1 MKKIITVIDLGS
13 NMIAGAVGR
22 MGPSGAFDVVL
33 LESLRSR
40 GVNEGDISDM
50 PKAVEDISRVIKRLE
65 SRAHRKL
72 KNISVSIRGSD
83 VRLQDARGMIP
94 LSRVSREITKRDVKR
109 CIDIAGMI
117 KLPMGR
123 AIVQKMV
130 KDFVID
136 EESRVTNPVGL
147 YGMKLEVESFI
158 ATANR
163 SKVQSISKSIDL
175 SGLLLDGFYLSSVA
189 SAASVLGSEEKE
201 KGVLLLD
208 VGDSLTEGLTFR
220 KGILEERYEAREGA
234 RHFKDPGGHAHPD
247 KLNDLLGVMDLPLRR
262 QQGAFHSCVI
272 TGGGALVDGMIE
284 ETEKALSLPCRIGLV
299 RNSHIKL
306 NSQDAIIH
314 ASTIGL
320 IGQLARDFLSS
331 QPQGGSLKKTLHR
344 LIDLYEH
351 YF

>member
-13 NMIAGAVGR
+13 NMIAGAVGGI
-22 MGPSGAFDVVL
+22 GPNGTFDVVF
-33 LESLRSR
+33 LESIKSR
-40 GVNEGDISDM
+40 GVNEGDISDL
-50 PKAVEDISRVIKRLE
+50 PKAVEDISRVIKKLE
-65 SRAHRKL
+65 SQARRKL

-83 VRLQDARGMIP
+83 VKLEGARGMIP
-94 LSRVSREITKRDVKR
+94 LSRVSREITRRDVKR

-117 KLPMGR
+117 KIPMGR
-123 AIVQKMV
+123 AIVQRMV

-136 EESRVTNPVGL
+136 EGSRVTNPVGL
-147 YGMKLEVESFI
+147 YGMKLEVESLI

-163 SKVQSISKSIDL
+163 SKVQTISKSIDL
-175 SGLLLDGFYLSSVA
+175 SGLLLDGFYLSSAA
-189 SAASVLGSEEKE
+189 SAASVLDREEKE

-220 KGILEERYEAREGA
+220 KGILEEHYKARRGA
-234 RHFKDPGGHAHPD
+234 RHFKDSVGHAHPG
-247 KLNDLLGVMDLPLRR
+247 KLHDLFEAMDPLLQRK
-262 QQGAFHSCVI
+262 QGAFHSCVI

-284 ETEKALSLPCRIGLV
+284 ETEKALGLPCRIGLV
-299 RNSHIKL
+299 RNSRIKL

-320 IGQLARDFLSS
+320 IGQLAQNFVSA

-344 LIDLYEH
+344 LLDLYEH